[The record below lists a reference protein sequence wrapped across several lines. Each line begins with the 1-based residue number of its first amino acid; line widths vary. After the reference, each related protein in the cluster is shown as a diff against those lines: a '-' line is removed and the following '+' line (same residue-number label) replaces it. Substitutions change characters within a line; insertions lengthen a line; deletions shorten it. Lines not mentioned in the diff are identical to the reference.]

1 MKKST
6 ILTAIFFIATL
17 SCYAQKVTQ
26 GSINFLKAGDQLHV
40 VFNYDDLKI
49 HRSSE
54 KDFLAARGEEF
65 TGQWEKAKAE
75 TYGKQF
81 IEFLE
86 KNVNAKKELLVCG
99 HLPNAPYQALVR
111 VLSIDRDWNITCEVV
126 FTRTGDATPLAKMSL
141 SGITKTVYG
150 IGAPSYLTGQ
160 SHSYAG
166 QFLGKFLAGKIK

>member
-6 ILTAIFFIATL
+6 IFTAIFLVATL

-49 HRSSE
+49 HKSPE
-54 KDFLAARGEEF
+54 KDFLSARGTEF
-65 TGQWEKAKAE
+65 AGQWEKAKVE

-86 KNVNAKKELLVCG
+86 KNVNAKKELLACG

-111 VLSIDRDWNITCEVV
+111 VLSVDREWNMTCEVI
-126 FTRTGDATPLAKMSL
+126 FTKTGDSTPLAKMSL

-150 IGAPSYLTGQ
+150 IGSPTYLTGQ
-160 SHSYAG
+160 SFSYAG
-166 QFLGKFLAGKIK
+166 QFLGKMLAGKIK